1 MTSYGLFFD
10 YLWFAPH
17 AVQLVIAI
25 LLVRRKLTHEF
36 PAFFLYTIYE
46 LLQFVV
52 TAGLY
57 RYRGI
62 TDDQYMNIY
71 LVCNIGSALIR
82 FAVVYEIA
90 GYLFR
95 EYPAL
100 SGVGK
105 KVYRGAAGVLVLV
118 SVGLVAWT
126 SGETKN
132 FLAVWVH
139 IVDRVVSIIQCGLL
153 AVLFAMSR
161 LLRFSWRNH
170 AFGIALGMGLFASVE
185 LAVSAVRP
193 YLPNSKSVVAMNL
206 VTMGTYHVCV
216 LIWAWY
222 LWAPERVHE
231 HEGAAVAANE
241 LDNWDAALQR
251 VIER

>member
-10 YLWFAPH
+10 YLWIAPH
-17 AVQLVIAI
+17 ILQFVVAVIMIQ
-25 LLVRRKLTHEF
+25 RKLIQEF
-36 PAFFLYTIYE
+36 PAFFSYTVYE
-46 LLQFVV
+46 LAQFVV
-52 TAGLY
+52 LASLY

-71 LVCNIGSALIR
+71 LVGNIGSALIR

-90 GYLFR
+90 AYLFR
-95 EYPAL
+95 AYPAV

-105 KVYRGAAGVLVLV
+105 KLYRGAAAVLLLV

-126 SGETKN
+126 TGETKN
-132 FLAVWVH
+132 FLAVWVQ
-139 IVDRVVSIIQCGLL
+139 IIDRGMSIIQCGLL
-153 AVLFAMSR
+153 VVLFAMSR

-193 YLPNSKSVVAMNL
+193 FLPNSKSVEAMNL
-206 VTMGTYHVCV
+206 VTMATYHLCV

-222 LWAPERVHE
+222 LWAPERE
-231 HEGAAVAANE
+231 YGHEGAAVPANA

>member
-17 AVQLVIAI
+17 VLQIVVAI
-25 LLVRRKLTHEF
+25 IMIRRKLVHEF

-52 TAGLY
+52 LAGLY

-71 LVCNIGSALIR
+71 LVGNMGSAVVR
-82 FAVVYEIA
+82 FGVVYGIFSH
-90 GYLFR
+90 LFR

-100 SGVGK
+100 SGIGK
-105 KVYRGAAGVLVLV
+105 KLYRGAAAILLLV
-118 SVGLVAWT
+118 SVGLIAST
-126 SGETKN
+126 TGEAKN
-132 FLAVWVH
+132 FLAVWVN
-139 IVDRVVSIIQCGLL
+139 IVDRGVSMIQCGLL
-153 AVLFAMSR
+153 VVLFAMSR
-161 LLRFSWRNH
+161 LLHFSWRNH

-193 YLPNSKSVVAMNL
+193 FLPNSKSVVAMNL

-222 LWAPERVHE
+222 LWAPERVYG
-231 HEGAAVAANE
+231 HEGVAVPANV

-251 VIER
+251 VLER

>member
-17 AVQLVIAI
+17 VFQIVVAI
-25 LLVRRKLTHEF
+25 IMIRRKLVHEF

-52 TAGLY
+52 LAGLY

-71 LVCNIGSALIR
+71 LVGNMGSALLR
-82 FAVVYEIA
+82 FGVVYEIFY
-90 GYLFR
+90 YLFR

-100 SGVGK
+100 SGIGK
-105 KVYRGAAGVLVLV
+105 KLYRGAAAILLLV
-118 SVGLVAWT
+118 SVGLIAST
-126 SGETKN
+126 TGETKN
-132 FLAVWVH
+132 FLAVWVN
-139 IVDRVVSIIQCGLL
+139 IVDRGVTMIQCGLL
-153 AVLFAMSR
+153 VVLFAMSR
-161 LLRFSWRNH
+161 LLHFSWRNH

-193 YLPNSKSVVAMNL
+193 FLPDSKSVVAMNL

-216 LIWAWY
+216 LIWGWY
-222 LWAPERVHE
+222 LWAPERTYE
-231 HEGAAVAANE
+231 QKYAAVPANA
-241 LDNWDAALQR
+241 LDHWDAALQR